1 MKFLADSVLIAAI
14 LLSVFT
20 LATSRVGM
28 IIRAFAVQSL
38 LIGLLPVL
46 LHEGP
51 PGVHQVIVL
60 VGTVVVKGVLI
71 PWFLFRAIRG
81 VSIRRDV
88 GVLVGYGTSLL
99 LAAILVAL
107 SFALSAALP
116 LPTGVASVLL
126 MPASLSTLLLG
137 LLVLITR
144 TKAVTQVVGYLLV
157 ENGIYLFGVSLVAEM
172 PVLVETD
179 ILLDVFVGVFVMGIV
194 IFRISREFDH
204 LDTQNFTTLKD

>member
-1 MKFLADSVLIAAI
+1 MTFLADTILIAAI
-14 LLSVFT
+14 LLSVVT

-28 IIRAFAVQSL
+28 GIRAFAAQSC
-38 LIGLLPVL
+38 LISFLPWL
-46 LHEGP
+46 LHEGS
-51 PGVHQVIVL
+51 PGRHQIAIMA
-60 VGTVVVKGVLI
+60 GTLVVKGFLI

-81 VSIRRDV
+81 IALRRDV
-88 GVLVGYGTSLL
+88 GVLVGYGTSLF

-107 SFALSAALP
+107 AFAISASLP
-116 LPTGVASVLL
+116 LPTGGRSALL

-137 LLVLITR
+137 LLVLVTR
-144 TKAVTQVVGYLLV
+144 TKAVTQVVGYLFV

-172 PVLVETD
+172 PVLVETG

-204 LDTQNFTTLKD
+204 LDTQNLTALKD

>member
-1 MKFLADSVLIAAI
+1 MKFLADSILIAAI

-28 IIRAFAVQSL
+28 IIRAFALQSL
-38 LIGLLPVL
+38 LIGFLPWL
-46 LHEGP
+46 LHGGT
-51 PGVHQVIVL
+51 PGGHQLVVL
-60 VGTVVVKGVLI
+60 AGTLLVKGLLI

-88 GVLVGYGTSLL
+88 GVLVGYGTSLF
-99 LAAILVAL
+99 LAAVLVAL
-107 SFALSAALP
+107 AFAISAALP
-116 LPTGVASVLL
+116 LPTGIGSKLL

-172 PVLVETD
+172 PVLVETG

-204 LDTQNFTTLKD
+204 LDTQNLTALKD